1 MDRYGETSHDCM
13 EASVGALDVS
23 KPSPWCQVNER
34 SRGCGSAGA
43 IVGPPARAG
52 GSDAGT
58 CLEVGTALVVAPS
71 AGAGPVIIRVARLP
85 AHTAVVYPARLGLLV
100 SPSDHGREED

>member
-23 KPSPWCQVNER
+23 KPSPWYQVNER

-52 GSDAGT
+52 ASDAGT
-58 CLEVGTALVVAPS
+58 CLEVGTALVMAPS
-71 AGAGPVIIRVARLP
+71 AGAGPVIIRVAGKKSAIDEVRPSCRRIVP
-85 AHTAVVYPARLGLLV
+85 AF
-100 SPSDHGREED
+100 SK